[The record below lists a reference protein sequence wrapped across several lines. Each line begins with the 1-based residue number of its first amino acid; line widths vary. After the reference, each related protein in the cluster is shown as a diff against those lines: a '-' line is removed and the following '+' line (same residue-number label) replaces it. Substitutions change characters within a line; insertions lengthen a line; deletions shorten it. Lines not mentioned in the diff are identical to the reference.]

1 MTDTA
6 LRNDIDRYVEYLR
19 SVRGMA
25 LASVRAYR
33 ADLDHFSQF
42 AATISTET
50 AEDVTSNLV
59 RRWVRDMGDRG
70 FAATSVNRRLSALR
84 GFFGFLEREG
94 RVTGNPAMPIR
105 SLKMPKRLPET
116 MFESEIEQLLAIEG
130 DDFATLR
137 TRALLETLYSTGA
150 RISEVCSAN
159 VDDLALKRRS
169 LLVHGKGRKDRFV
182 FLGNGAFGVL
192 CDYLP
197 LRQAFV
203 ARHGLG
209 DQKALFLNLRGG
221 RLSTRGAAGI
231 ISQRLRES
239 GVEKYLS
246 PHGFRHSFATH
257 LLNHGADI
265 RIVQEMLGHSNLST
279 TQIYTHVGMER
290 LRTVYRD
297 AHPHARRRSRRGDTT
312 AEQPRP
318 ASVRKERTL
327 HGS

>member
-1 MTDTA
+1 MSDTA
-6 LRNDIDRYVEYLR
+6 LRNDIDRYLDYLR
-19 SVRGMA
+19 GVRSMA
-25 LASVRAYR
+25 SASVRAYR
-33 ADLDHFSQF
+33 ADLDHFAQF
-42 AATISTET
+42 AHTFSTET
-50 AEDVTSNLV
+50 AEEVTSNLV

-84 GFFGFLEREG
+84 GFLGFLEREG
-94 RVTGNPAMPIR
+94 RLSGNPAMPIR
-105 SLKMPKRLPET
+105 SLRTPKRLPET
-116 MFESEIEQLLAIEG
+116 MFESEVEQLLAIEG
-130 DDFATLR
+130 EDFAALR

-182 FLGNGAFGVL
+182 FLGSGAFSVL

-203 ARHGLG
+203 VGRGLG
-209 DQKALFLNLRGG
+209 DQTALFLNLRGG
-221 RLSTRGAAGI
+221 RLTPRGAAGI

-239 GVEKYLS
+239 GLEKYLS

-265 RIVQEMLGHSNLST
+265 RVVQEMLGHSNLST

-290 LRTVYRD
+290 LRTIYRD
-297 AHPHARRRSRRGDTT
+297 AHPHARRRPSRSG
-312 AEQPRP
+312 A
-318 ASVRKERTL
+318 ASERSRSVNAHQEKTFN
-327 HGS
+327 G